1 MSAPDDNIR
10 KYRASTLGTTLA
22 EALQS
27 LVEEEKITKREAA
40 SIFGK
45 FDDVSRSPYAL
56 PVLLS
61 LPLSLSSLSLSLSHT
76 HTHTTAPSCIYSK
89 Q

>member
-56 PVLLS
+56 RVLLY
-61 LPLSLSSLSLSLSHT
+61 LPLSLSLSLSLSHT